1 LGLAS
6 LSEHVAELPT
16 GARGSDVIDNIA
28 TVREILD
35 AIEDRY
41 RQILAENPD
50 ALERHFLHEGRRNR
64 SVLDAGAMRIALAQV
79 LTDRDFDSCAT
90 FWVSKLEELFRK
102 KGGKNFDELAAK
114 LIEESRG
121 EPYISKIS
129 KRERD
134 RRKAIQQA
142 QEALTK

>member
-1 LGLAS
+1 
-6 LSEHVAELPT
+6 
-16 GARGSDVIDNIA
+16 
-28 TVREILD
+28 
-35 AIEDRY
+35 
-41 RQILAENPD
+41 
-50 ALERHFLHEGRRNR
+50 
-64 SVLDAGAMRIALAQV
+64 

-121 EPYISKIS
+121 EPYITKIS